1 MTGHGGFGGLML
13 MYGTVWLVVVGVMLT
28 AFWRGMRAQEKMAQ
42 HLEAIERS
50 LAQRS
55 GSL

>member
-1 MTGHGGFGGLML
+1 MMGRGGFGGLML
-13 MYGTVWLVVVGVMLT
+13 MYATVWLVVVGVLLMSL
-28 AFWRGMRAQEKMAQ
+28 WRGMLAQEKMAR
-42 HLEAIERS
+42 HLEAIERG